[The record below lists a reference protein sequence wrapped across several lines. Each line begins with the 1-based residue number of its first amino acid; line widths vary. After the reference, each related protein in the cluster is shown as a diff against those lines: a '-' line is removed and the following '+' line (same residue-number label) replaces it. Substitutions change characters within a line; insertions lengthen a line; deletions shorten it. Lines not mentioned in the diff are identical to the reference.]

1 MQYYLMQNGYLQFM
15 NPPMPIVP
23 DSPIKQEEMASIY
36 SSIEGSNRSGS
47 SFSGEVKEEW
57 FQLAINSIN
66 VEYLSRFF
74 VELSWKHCDFEVQLC
89 YLLLIVIFYL
99 GVISLLAG
107 YFSLEL
113 LYQLFSGIIV
123 VFY

>member
-23 DSPIKQEEMASIY
+23 DSPVKQEEMASIY

-57 FQLAINSIN
+57 LQ
-66 VEYLSRFF
+66 
-74 VELSWKHCDFEVQLC
+74 
-89 YLLLIVIFYL
+89 
-99 GVISLLAG
+99 
-107 YFSLEL
+107 
-113 LYQLFSGIIV
+113 
-123 VFY
+123 